1 MATYARKRLFVD
13 AEVQGR
19 FALRAVAYWLGCMT
33 VVMGMAMLGRLLMK
47 PTEPFFT
54 SGESLWACLA
64 PLVLATVLVLPVMV
78 YDIIVVTH
86 RLVGPLLRLRGAMR
100 RLANGE
106 TVEPI
111 RFRKGDFW
119 QEFADEFNA
128 VAALVQ
134 SHRQAAQNSARPN
147 SFAVNLD
154 ETAEVEATLEEPR
167 AAHAAVTG

>member
-1 MATYARKRLFVD
+1 
-13 AEVQGR
+13 
-19 FALRAVAYWLGCMT
+19 
-33 VVMGMAMLGRLLMK
+33 
-47 PTEPFFT
+47 
-54 SGESLWACLA
+54 
-64 PLVLATVLVLPVMV
+64 MV

-100 RLANGE
+100 GLARGE

-134 SHRQAAQNSARPN
+134 APTQATQAPARPN
-147 SFAVNLD
+147 SFVVDFDA
-154 ETAEVEATLEEPR
+154 TAEAELSLEEPP

>member
-54 SGESLWACLA
+54 SSEALWACLA

-106 TVEPI
+106 RVEPI

-134 SHRQAAQNSARPN
+134 SRGPASQEDTRPTA
-147 SFAVNLD
+147 FVVDLD
-154 ETAEVEATLEEPR
+154 ETVETESLQEGPY
-167 AAHAAVTG
+167 AAHAGVNG

>member
-33 VVMGMAMLGRLLMK
+33 VVMGMAMSGRLLMK

-54 SGESLWACLA
+54 SSESLWACLA

-86 RLVGPLLRLRGAMR
+86 RLVGPILRGVRDATPGPWRDGRADSLPQGRLLAGIR
-100 RLANGE
+100 R
-106 TVEPI
+106 
-111 RFRKGDFW
+111 
-119 QEFADEFNA
+119 
-128 VAALVQ
+128 
-134 SHRQAAQNSARPN
+134 
-147 SFAVNLD
+147 
-154 ETAEVEATLEEPR
+154 
-167 AAHAAVTG
+167 

>member
-1 MATYARKRLFVD
+1 MPTYARKRLFVD

-33 VVMGMAMLGRLLMK
+33 IVMGMAMLGRLLMN

-54 SGESLWACLA
+54 SSESLWACLG
-64 PLVLATVLVLPVMV
+64 PLVLATVLVLPVMI
-78 YDIIVVTH
+78 YDILVITN
-86 RLVGPLLRLRGAMR
+86 RLVGPILRLRGAMR

-106 TVEPI
+106 SVEPI

-134 SHRQAAQNSARPN
+134 TARQAPQKNARPT
-147 SFAVNLD
+147 SFVVDLD
-154 ETAEVEATLEEPR
+154 EGGDAESSQEEACAADTAVI
-167 AAHAAVTG
+167 G